1 MYVRDDKYLMF
12 LKIFD
17 NSIYVLV
24 YIYVEICVYI
34 NISIGIC
41 IFVLDICRCS
51 INVVQMQYYY
61 FVMSFIVYLMEIV
74 DKSKCFINYNYQLE
88 VGIINID
95 YRVVIWCEIK
105 FFCISMKLLRD
116 LVEIFMFI
124 LINIF

>member
-74 DKSKCFINYNYQLE
+74 DKSFINYNYQLE
-88 VGIINID
+88 VGIMNID
-95 YRVVIWCEIK
+95 YRVVI
-105 FFCISMKLLRD
+105 
-116 LVEIFMFI
+116 
-124 LINIF
+124 

>member
-24 YIYVEICVYI
+24 YIYVGICVYI
-34 NISIGIC
+34 NISIC

-74 DKSKCFINYNYQLE
+74 DKSICFINYNYQLE
-88 VGIINID
+88 VGIMNID
-95 YRVVIWCEIK
+95 YRVVI
-105 FFCISMKLLRD
+105 
-116 LVEIFMFI
+116 
-124 LINIF
+124 